1 MTLRRFPGRRII
13 WRLGL
18 SLMLTCWAASLLPAA
33 PPQTPATTPAPPA
46 PVPKTAANPT
56 VQNLTLKDML
66 DMLDWTFWPFV
77 LVTLAGF
84 TTLIWR
90 ALSDYQDRVRGRQL
104 LAQTISLSSLNQF
117 GSLVSA
123 VQPSRAARLFK
134 HMIMTFNKTNQAES
148 LAGEVNTYLADD
160 RTSYETFNRVM
171 TYLSDTAG
179 ALGLLG
185 TVWGIFVTFYG
196 GTLDSTTILN
206 GMGVALITTLVGL
219 ILSLLFNLGTTA
231 LNAGYGAHLKV
242 IGDKAEELRQAL
254 LALQRSRNNIRK
266 NFSAR
271 PVFSRG
277 EEMAASTAPLQEHGN
292 GRGY

>member
-1 MTLRRFPGRRII
+1 MTLRRPNWRRTT

-18 SLMLTCWAASLLPAA
+18 SLMLAAWAAPNLLAA
-33 PPQTPATTPAPPA
+33 LPQTPAAATAPAAGA
-46 PVPKTAANPT
+46 PNAAANT
-56 VQNLTLKDML
+56 TIQSLTLKEML
-66 DMLDWTFWPFV
+66 DMLDWTHWPFV
-77 LVTLAGF
+77 LITLAGF

-90 ALSDYQDRVRGRQL
+90 GLSDYQDKVRGRQL
-104 LAQTISLSSLNQF
+104 LVQTISVSSLNQF

-123 VQPSRAARLFK
+123 VQPSRAARLYK
-134 HMIMTFNKTNQAES
+134 HMIMTFNKTNQAEG
-148 LAGEVNTYLADD
+148 LAGEVNAYLADD
-160 RTSYETFNRVM
+160 RIGYESFNRVM
-171 TYLSDTAG
+171 TYFSDTAG

-219 ILSLLFNLGTTA
+219 ILSVIFNLGTTA
-231 LNAGYGAHLKV
+231 LHAAYGAHLKV

-266 NFSAR
+266 NFSAK
-271 PVFSRG
+271 PVVSRG
-277 EEMAASTAPLQEHGN
+277 EEMAAAAPHLQEHGN
-292 GRGY
+292 GRDY